1 MDVDDRIVSVLPVC
15 LSNNLAPNLHLH
27 QFPLLNRSL
36 EIPPS
41 AETSG
46 KRIRARLKP
55 TTRCLEVHV
64 PVDSRP
70 EVWSV
75 EKSKELGAGRLEDD
89 KERNQVSGGKLKE
102 GEEPRLSEVRYR
114 SETIAHVGSYMLGVV
129 HNGTLHLHPLSETH
143 QLRPTLTYLDALNR
157 KSRRTRGGDSESDSG
172 DGTLADPDEVS
183 PVPITKK
190 AKKPAGEAK
199 EVQVAARKAE
209 EKWGRDLQG
218 GLSTIRREMLMS
230 IRAEEEEEWQDL
242 TYHVAEDLQSAES
255 SEAYEAL
262 FSQSGEILESQS
274 NITTFTSSIPGL

>member
-1 MDVDDRIVSVLPVC
+1 MDTDDRIVSVLPVC

-55 TTRCLEVHV
+55 TSRRLEVHV

-89 KERNQVSGGKLKE
+89 KEKNQVSGGKLKE

-114 SETIAHVGSYMLGVV
+114 SEEIPHVGSYMLGVV
-129 HNGTLHLHPLSETH
+129 RNGESITRKIPSECMKLIIIQAHYTYIPSARLSNYD
-143 QLRPTLTYLDALNR
+143 QP
-157 KSRRTRGGDSESDSG
+157 
-172 DGTLADPDEVS
+172 
-183 PVPITKK
+183 
-190 AKKPAGEAK
+190 
-199 EVQVAARKAE
+199 
-209 EKWGRDLQG
+209 
-218 GLSTIRREMLMS
+218 
-230 IRAEEEEEWQDL
+230 
-242 TYHVAEDLQSAES
+242 
-255 SEAYEAL
+255 
-262 FSQSGEILESQS
+262 
-274 NITTFTSSIPGL
+274 